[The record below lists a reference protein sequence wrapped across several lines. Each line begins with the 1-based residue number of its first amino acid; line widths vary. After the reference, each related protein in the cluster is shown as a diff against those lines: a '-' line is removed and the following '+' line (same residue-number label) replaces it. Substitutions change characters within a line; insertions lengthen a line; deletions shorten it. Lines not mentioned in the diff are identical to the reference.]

1 MGVKSG
7 KGNRHLCYLTFY
19 NQKRHCI
26 QRLFIKT
33 NHCYAFIGNCIEK
46 VGLVGLVGLVG
57 RENGRVN
64 ILQRIAE
71 QKIILRSGCY
81 GERMKSNKITED
93 TVNSQITIGKC
104 KIKTPANFRN
114 IKLVK
119 TTIQQT
125 CTFNRTSYYCN
136 GR

>member
-1 MGVKSG
+1 MTELNLGVKSG
-7 KGNRHLCYLTFY
+7 KDNRHLCYLTFY

-26 QRLFIKT
+26 QLLFIKT

-71 QKIILRSGCY
+71 
-81 GERMKSNKITED
+81 
-93 TVNSQITIGKC
+93 
-104 KIKTPANFRN
+104 
-114 IKLVK
+114 
-119 TTIQQT
+119 
-125 CTFNRTSYYCN
+125 
-136 GR
+136 